1 LCVIIV
7 KFESSAL
14 EVLPR
19 APLQLH
25 QHFLHVEHPAADSDC
40 NNMEAKFKKAQ
51 ARISLKRERTNDPR
65 RDDI

>member
-1 LCVIIV
+1 
-7 KFESSAL
+7 
-14 EVLPR
+14 VLPR

-51 ARISLKRERTNDPR
+51 ARILLQRERTNGPR

>member
-1 LCVIIV
+1 M
-7 KFESSAL
+7 
-14 EVLPR
+14 LPR

-40 NNMEAKFKKAQ
+40 DDMNAKFEKSQ
-51 ARISLKRERTNDPR
+51 ARILLQRERTNDPR